1 MTDAQQRDALQAPA
15 EPLNTR
21 LLPFAWGSPG
31 RDLARSSAKAVG
43 IRAAG
48 AAFGFLFNVVLA
60 RALGRE
66 GTGIVM
72 FYLNFATMM
81 GLIATAGMDVVGLR
95 ELSRRSETAAID
107 IIGQIFCNALLSAVV
122 FAAGGFVFLLAFGA
136 SMVSLGGA
144 GICAISAVILVL
156 SAFQKNLADWLI
168 ALLDFAASQIT
179 FYFINRVVSAI
190 LLLTGVLLAG
200 ALAPDPETCIAMY
213 AAGLF
218 FAVLFGACCV
228 FAHFGRGEIVWKLS
242 TSVPLFRDGISCAI
256 QNVAFIMLNL
266 SPFILLG
273 AVSNTSEVALFG
285 VSQRLVALMVL
296 AITTVSQFAMRD
308 FARAS
313 GLRDYTALAQSL
325 TASMRLTFVIAIAI
339 AAILIEFAPV
349 WVSVFGRQFAGAAPT
364 LALLSAGIC
373 AQCLGMPFQS
383 ALLATNHERAA
394 RNVTIASAAVGIT
407 LNVLLIPHWGAEG
420 AALGTGIGLALQSL
434 LHGARVLTLL
444 PVHFDLSRLR
454 IIAGIVR
461 SGVL

>member
-1 MTDAQQRDALQAPA
+1 MTGVQQKDSLRAAA

-21 LLPFAWGSPG
+21 LFPFVGSSHG
-31 RDLARSSAKAVG
+31 RELARSSAKAVG

-66 GTGIVM
+66 GTGTVT

-95 ELSRRSETAAID
+95 ELSRRSKTAAID
-107 IIGQIFCNALLSAVV
+107 VIGQIFCNALLSAVV

-136 SMVSLGGA
+136 SMASPGGP
-144 GICAISAVILVL
+144 GICSISAVVL
-156 SAFQKNLADWLI
+156 FLAAFQKNLADWLI
-168 ALLDFAASQIT
+168 ALLDFSASQIT

-190 LLLTGVLLAG
+190 LLVTGVLLAG
-200 ALAPDPETCIAMY
+200 PLAPDPETCIAIY

-218 FAVLFGACCV
+218 LAVLFGARCV
-228 FAHFGRGEIVWKLS
+228 FAHFGWEEVVWKLS
-242 TSVPLFRDGISCAI
+242 TSFPLFRDGISCAI

-273 AVSNTSEVALFG
+273 GVSNASEVALFG

-313 GLRDYTALAQSL
+313 GLRDYNGLAQSL
-325 TASMRLTFVIAIAI
+325 TASTRLTFVVAIAI
-339 AAILIEFAPV
+339 TVILIGFAPV
-349 WVSVFGRQFAGAAPT
+349 WVSIFGRQFAGAAPT
-364 LALLSAGIC
+364 LSLLSAGIC

-394 RNVTIASAAVGIT
+394 RNVTIASAAVGIA
-407 LNVLLIPHWGAEG
+407 LNILLIPRWGAEG
-420 AALGTGIGLALQSL
+420 AALGTGIGLAMQSL

-444 PVHFDLSRLR
+444 PVHFDISRLR
-454 IIAGIVR
+454 IVSGVVR
-461 SGVL
+461 SAVL